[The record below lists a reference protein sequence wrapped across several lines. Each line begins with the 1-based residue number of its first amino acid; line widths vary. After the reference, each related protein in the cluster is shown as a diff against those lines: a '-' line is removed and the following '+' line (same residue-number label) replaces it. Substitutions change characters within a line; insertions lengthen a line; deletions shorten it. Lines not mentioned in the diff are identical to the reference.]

1 MKRLVPAL
9 LAVVLGLV
17 LAAGATA
24 APPGLAT
31 GSGGARAADA
41 APAAATGGVTTLA
54 WSMPLAPA
62 ARDSVVLKMSNVP
75 EGSYLATLSAGFL
88 ATEAAVV
95 SCEVYNSAERL
106 LLTDS
111 SIIDVSGITAISA
124 TRKIHL
130 PRHDTLYVVCQ
141 ASVKEEWATRKGQP
155 LQVSLTRI
163 DRVVERSF
171 KEVKAT

>member
-9 LAVVLGLV
+9 LAASVGLA

-24 APPGLAT
+24 ASTGPAA
-31 GSGGARAADA
+31 GSGGTEAAGA
-41 APAAATGGVTTLA
+41 APAAAIGGVTTLA
-54 WSMPLAPA
+54 WSKPLAPEP
-62 ARDSVVLKMSNVP
+62 RDSVVLKMSNVP

-88 ATEAAVV
+88 ASETAAV
-95 SCEVYNSAERL
+95 SCEVYTSGERL
-106 LLTDS
+106 LLTDTS
-111 SIIDVSGITAISA
+111 SIDVLGSTAISA
-124 TRKIHL
+124 SRKIHL

-171 KEVKAT
+171 REVNVS